1 MSKEGKRKFNIIYL
15 ILILLIIGCLCVI
28 GYLLIEKKDTLTP
41 DYAPGTIDT
50 NAIKEKDNKEKMKV
64 NDGGGAMSISYSNI
78 VAVDRKNKSIKLY
91 YKNPS
96 KSRSSVVLELV
107 IIKNDQEYVIA
118 KTDLLPPGYA
128 LYNMKLDTDLNLQ
141 AGGYKGLFKITIYDE
156 ETGVKQIVNSK
167 IDVSIEVK

>member
-1 MSKEGKRKFNIIYL
+1 MSKEIKRKINIVYL
-15 ILILLIIGCLCVI
+15 ILILLIVACLCVI

-50 NAIKEKDNKEKMKV
+50 NAIKEKDNEEKMKAT
-64 NDGGGAMSISYSNI
+64 DGGGAMSISYSNV
-78 VAVDRKNKSIKLY
+78 VAIDKKNKTIKLY

-96 KSRSSVVLELV
+96 KSRASVILELV
-107 IIKNDQEYVIA
+107 IIQNDKEYVIG

-128 LYNMKLDTDLNLQ
+128 IYNMKLDTDLNLQ
-141 AGGYKGLFKITIYDE
+141 AGGYKGLFRITIYDE
-156 ETGVKQIVNSK
+156 ETGAKQIVNSK

>member
-1 MSKEGKRKFNIIYL
+1 MIKERKRKFNIVYL
-15 ILILLIIGCLCVI
+15 ILILLIIACLCVI

-50 NAIKEKDNKEKMKV
+50 NAIKEKDNEEKMKV
-64 NDGGGAMSISYSNI
+64 NNGGGAMSISYSNV
-78 VAVDRKNKSIKLY
+78 VAVDRKNKDIKLY

-96 KSRSSVVLELV
+96 KSRASVVLELV
-107 IIKNDQEYVIA
+107 IINNDKEYVIG

-128 LYNMKLDTDLNLQ
+128 LYKMKLDTDLNLQ

-156 ETGVKQIVNSK
+156 ETGAKQIVNSK